1 MRLLLEGRGTQF
13 DPIVIDTF
21 IEHLP
26 EFEAEIAEELTA
38 EAVAQAQIRIAASEQ
53 LRGNQA
59 TPAAGLATEPVA
71 TRSSTHYLNQI
82 KSAHFE
88 NISLYEITRSI
99 SSARDLEKM
108 VDAIREKVSPLVPF
122 DTCVLF
128 IHQTTEQMAVARA
141 AAGRGAGQFRG
152 SRIAFEGGVTGFV
165 LAERQI
171 FSNTDPVLDFAA
183 LGVKVAENY
192 QNVISCPLV
201 KDDTLI
207 GALTL
212 YSLKADCYTADHI
225 RLLETISANVAE
237 AVFNALHHSSD
248 QDQAATD
255 PLTELPNARHLTTC
269 FATEVHRADRYGY
282 PLMLMML
289 DLDDFKRINDSHGHD
304 TGDRL
309 LREVAKLLA
318 SQVRRGDILVR
329 YTADEFVALLHR
341 MTPDLINDLTARIQL
356 ALADWRFEAD
366 PNQTI
371 SVSASLGCATY
382 GKDGRSLPELM
393 QAAAERLQQQ
403 KERRRLEAYARTA
416 GKLKFF
422 PGTKRGL

>member
-1 MRLLLEGRGTQF
+1 
-13 DPIVIDTF
+13 V
-21 IEHLP
+21 
-26 EFEAEIAEELTA
+26 
-38 EAVAQAQIRIAASEQ
+38 
-53 LRGNQA
+53 
-59 TPAAGLATEPVA
+59 
-71 TRSSTHYLNQI
+71 
-82 KSAHFE
+82 
-88 NISLYEITRSI
+88 
-99 SSARDLEKM
+99 
-108 VDAIREKVSPLVPF
+108 KVS
-122 DTCVLF
+122 
-128 IHQTTEQMAVARA
+128 
-141 AAGRGAGQFRG
+141 
-152 SRIAFEGGVTGFV
+152 
-165 LAERQI
+165 
-171 FSNTDPVLDFAA
+171 
-183 LGVKVAENY
+183 ENY